1 MVCSV
6 GVVYTVDSNGGAQIE
21 YDESGVTFYYFL
33 VLLYGLFL
41 LVVTSYGRAE
51 GKMCDDGYVCVAGNQ
66 LYHVFQAVWTP
77 VSSVSASRAV
87 ENEPRLRLRNLRER
101 YFST

>member
-1 MVCSV
+1 MA
-6 GVVYTVDSNGGAQIE
+6 GAQIK

-33 VLLYGLFL
+33 VLLYDLFL

-51 GKMCDDGYVCVAGNQ
+51 GKVSDGRYVCVAGNQ
-66 LYHVFQAVWTP
+66 LYHVFQVAWTL
-77 VSSVSASRAV
+77 VSSVSAGHAV
-87 ENEPRLRLRNLRER
+87 ENEPRWRLRNLREG